1 MSATKIHNSYNDV
14 PSAVLHIRSIP
25 QGTTENDLFKITFDH
40 KFGKC
45 VSVRILE
52 RFHQALLEM
61 DSVESATRLL
71 KYSQKNSLLLH
82 GKPVQISFSKSQS
95 INQPTPQSPTNT
107 TTNTT
112 SSSSSSHRSSPPSS
126 SSSSSYNGLPQA
138 GSRQSNFSPNTN
150 NSAPIAGTVLLSTI
164 ENPGSNSITIDHLY
178 HVFSSCGEVLRIVM
192 FNKNN
197 LQALIEFSTVESAL
211 HAKKTLSNH
220 SLFHGGQCTLKLEVS
235 KTDRLNITQ
244 NTDRAKDFSK
254 SLPTVNQSSQQQ
266 QSSYYQSNGNNNNNN
281 NNNQQ
286 QQQHHNNNNNNHH
299 HQSSSSSSSSSPSQG
314 SHHHH
319 HNNNNNNNNNHHSHH
334 HSSPSQHPHHSGS
347 VSTNQQVG
355 NHHSHHHGHN
365 HHGSNHHNHHHQ
377 NGGNIGHHRTTVLL
391 VHGLDEAVMTCDRIF
406 NLFCV
411 YGNVQ
416 RVKILSSKKGAAL
429 VQMEDV
435 QQAEAVIR
443 FYHQMPLFKD
453 TLQINYS
460 KHLSITDSHNPESPT
475 LSKDFAQSNL
485 NRFTHPINTYKHL
498 YKPSQTLYFSN
509 VPKDFTETNFNQ
521 LFQSLN
527 LQKPVGFKIFS
538 AQLAPGASS
547 SSSSVPTVASPT
559 TPTGVVTGVSSPS
572 VNGGGGAGSGAST
585 VGTNIANNTTTSVNG
600 ISSNSSTPEPSK
612 HADKIVGLLEF
623 SSPANAIDALVL
635 LNNSV
640 LPNSNHMGLR
650 LSFSN
655 STVLPKSSTTSNNNN
670 TNNTTTTST
679 TTTTNNS
686 NNITSPQQ
694 PQQFQQPQQPQ
705 QQSPTTQKLF

>member
-1 MSATKIHNSYNDV
+1 MSTTKIHNSYNDV

-107 TTNTT
+107 TTTTTNTT
-112 SSSSSSHRSSPPSS
+112 SSSSSSSSSSSHRSSP

-211 HAKKTLSNH
+211 NAKKTLSNH

-254 SLPTVNQSSQQQ
+254 SLPTVNQSSSSSQQQ
-266 QSSYYQSNGNNNNNN
+266 QSYYQSNGNNNNNN
-281 NNNQQ
+281 NN
-286 QQQHHNNNNNNHH
+286 QQHHSNNHH
-299 HQSSSSSSSSSPSQG
+299 HQSSSSSSSPSQG

-319 HNNNNNNNNNHHSHH
+319 HNSNNNNNNHHSHH
-334 HSSPSQHPHHSGS
+334 HSSPSHPHHSGS

-365 HHGSNHHNHHHQ
+365 HHGGSHHHHNSHQ

-538 AQLAPGASS
+538 AQLAPG
-547 SSSSVPTVASPT
+547 SSSVPTVASPT

-572 VNGGGGAGSGAST
+572 VNGGGAGSGAST

-655 STVLPKSSTTSNNNN
+655 STVLPKSSTSNNNNNN
-670 TNNTTTTST
+670 TNNTTTTT
-679 TTTTNNS
+679 TTSTNTNNS

>member
-1 MSATKIHNSYNDV
+1 
-14 PSAVLHIRSIP
+14 
-25 QGTTENDLFKITFDH
+25 
-40 KFGKC
+40 
-45 VSVRILE
+45 
-52 RFHQALLEM
+52 M

-107 TTNTT
+107 TTTTNTT
-112 SSSSSSHRSSPPSS
+112 SSSSSSHRSSP
-126 SSSSSYNGLPQA
+126 SSSSYNGLPQA

-254 SLPTVNQSSQQQ
+254 SLPTVNQSSSSSSQQQ
-266 QSSYYQSNGNNNNNN
+266 SYYQSNGNNNNNN
-281 NNNQQ
+281 NQ
-286 QQQHHNNNNNNHH
+286 QQQHSNNHH
-299 HQSSSSSSSSSPSQG
+299 HQSSSSPSQG

-319 HNNNNNNNNNHHSHH
+319 HNNNNNNNHHSHH

-347 VSTNQQVG
+347 VSTNQQIG

-365 HHGSNHHNHHHQ
+365 HHGGSHHHHNHQ

-547 SSSSVPTVASPT
+547 VPTVASPT

-572 VNGGGGAGSGAST
+572 VNGGGAGSGAST

-655 STVLPKSSTTSNNNN
+655 STVLPKSSTSNNNNNN

-679 TTTTNNS
+679 NTNNNNS
-686 NNITSPQQ
+686 NNIASPQQ

>member
-1 MSATKIHNSYNDV
+1 MSTKIQNNYDV

-95 INQPTPQSPTNT
+95 INQPQSPTAT
-107 TTNTT
+107 TT
-112 SSSSSSHRSSPPSS
+112 SSPTTNSTHRSSPSSPSPSS
-126 SSSSSYNGLPQA
+126 NYNGLPQA
-138 GSRQSNFSPNTN
+138 GSRQSPNTN
-150 NSAPIAGTVLLSTI
+150 SNSAPIAGTVLLSTI
-164 ENPGSNSITIDHLY
+164 ENPGSNIITIDHLY
-178 HVFSSCGEVLRIVM
+178 HAFSSCGEVLRIVM

-197 LQALIEFSTVESAL
+197 LQALIEFSAVDSAL
-211 HAKKTLSNH
+211 HAKKTLSGH

-254 SLPTVNQSSQQQ
+254 PLPTANQTSSSQSPMSYYQ
-266 QSSYYQSNGNNNNNN
+266 QSSSPSHQINGNN
-281 NNNQQ
+281 
-286 QQQHHNNNNNNHH
+286 HHHHNNNNHH
-299 HQSSSSSSSSSPSQG
+299 HSHSSPSQG

-319 HNNNNNNNNNHHSHH
+319 HHHHNSNSGSNNNHHNHH

-347 VSTNQQVG
+347 VSTSQHSG
-355 NHHSHHHGHN
+355 NHHNSHGHN
-365 HHGSNHHNHHHQ
+365 HHGSHHQ
-377 NGGNIGHHRTTVLL
+377 SGNLGHRTTVLL
-391 VHGLDEAVMTCDRIF
+391 VHGLDDVVMTCDRIF

-435 QQAEAVIR
+435 HQAEAVIR
-443 FYHQMPLFKD
+443 FYHQMSLFKD

-475 LSKDFAQSNL
+475 LSKDFSQSNL

-509 VPKDFTETNFNQ
+509 VPKDFTEANFNQ

-527 LQKPVGFKIFS
+527 LQKPIGFKIFS

-547 SSSSVPTVASPT
+547 APTTVTSPT
-559 TPTGVVTGVSSPS
+559 TPTSVVTGISSPS
-572 VNGGGGAGSGAST
+572 VNGSAAGQQT
-585 VGTNIANNTTTSVNG
+585 TNIANNTTTSVNG

-623 SSPANAIDALVL
+623 TSPSNAVDALVL
-635 LNNSV
+635 LNNSA

-655 STVLPKSSTTSNNNN
+655 STVLPKSSTNSNNNNNN
-670 TNNTTTTST
+670 TN
-679 TTTTNNS
+679 TNNN

-694 PQQFQQPQQPQ
+694 SQPQQFQQSPSQP
-705 QQSPTTQKLF
+705 KHF

>member
-1 MSATKIHNSYNDV
+1 MSTKIQNNYNDV

-107 TTNTT
+107 TTTSTT
-112 SSSSSSHRSSPPSS
+112 SAQSPTNSTHRSSPSS
-126 SSSSSYNGLPQA
+126 SSSSSNYNGLPQA

-150 NSAPIAGTVLLSTI
+150 NSAPVAGTVLLSTI
-164 ENPGSNSITIDHLY
+164 ENPGSNIITIDHLY

-197 LQALIEFSTVESAL
+197 LQALIEFSTVESA
-211 HAKKTLSNH
+211 HNAKKTLSNH

-254 SLPTVNQSSQQQ
+254 PLPTVNQSSPSSSSSSP
-266 QSSYYQSNGNNNNNN
+266 SSYYSQSNGNNS
-281 NNNQQ
+281 
-286 QQQHHNNNNNNHH
+286 HHHPHHSNHFNHH
-299 HQSSSSSSSSSPSQG
+299 SSSPSQG

-319 HNNNNNNNNNHHSHH
+319 HHHNNNNNNHHHNNNNNNHHGHH
-334 HSSPSQHPHHSGS
+334 HSSQHPHHSGS

-355 NHHSHHHGHN
+355 NHHSHHSGNHGYN
-365 HHGSNHHNHHHQ
+365 HGSHQ
-377 NGGNIGHHRTTVLL
+377 GGNLGHRTTVLL

-475 LSKDFAQSNL
+475 LSKDFSQSNL

-509 VPKDFTETNFNQ
+509 VPKDFTESNFNQ

-527 LQKPVGFKIFS
+527 LSKPIGFKIFS

-547 SSSSVPTVASPT
+547 VPTVTSPT
-559 TPTGVVTGVSSPS
+559 TPTSVVTGVSSPS
-572 VNGGGGAGSGAST
+572 VNGGSATGP
-585 VGTNIANNTTTSVNG
+585 TNIANNTTTSVNG

-655 STVLPKSSTTSNNNN
+655 STVLPKSSTNSNNNNN
-670 TNNTTTTST
+670 TNN
-679 TTTTNNS
+679 TTNNS

-694 PQQFQQPQQPQ
+694 SQPQQPQ
-705 QQSPTTQKLF
+705 QFQQQQQQQQQQSPSTTQKLF